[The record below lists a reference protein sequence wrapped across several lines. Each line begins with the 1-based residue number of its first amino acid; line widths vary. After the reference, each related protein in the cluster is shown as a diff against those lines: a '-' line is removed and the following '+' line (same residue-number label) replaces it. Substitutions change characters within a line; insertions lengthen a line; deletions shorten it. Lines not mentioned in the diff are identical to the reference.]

1 MSNYWEKRL
10 DEQEQWLLEQEIA
23 AADAHLIKLYIKA
36 LRDTER
42 DISKLYDIVAKEING
57 DNIKMNDLYKYNRY
71 FELMNNLN
79 QRLVKLGGSEI
90 KIMDERLVSTFENV
104 QEIITK
110 TLPAAI
116 SFSSVS
122 PGTVEQVIKKV
133 WCADGLHWTDR
144 I

>member
-1 MSNYWEKRL
+1 
-10 DEQEQWLLEQEIA
+10 
-23 AADAHLIKLYIKA
+23 
-36 LRDTER
+36 
-42 DISKLYDIVAKEING
+42 
-57 DNIKMNDLYKYNRY
+57 MNDLYKYNRY

-133 WCADGLHWTDR
+133 
-144 I
+144 